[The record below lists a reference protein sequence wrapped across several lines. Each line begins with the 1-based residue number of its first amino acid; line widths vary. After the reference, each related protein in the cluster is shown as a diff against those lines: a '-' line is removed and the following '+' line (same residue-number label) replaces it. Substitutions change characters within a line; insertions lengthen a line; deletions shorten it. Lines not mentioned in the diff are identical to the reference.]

1 MIYFAP
7 LLKTNDGNMGEKLV
21 IVESPAKAKT
31 IEKFLGKGYTV
42 KSSFGHIC
50 DLPKTALGIDI
61 ENGFKPKYQ
70 VPADKKKL
78 VSDLKALA
86 SKADTVYLA
95 SDEDREGEAI
105 AWHLQKNLGLKPENT
120 KRIVF
125 HEITKDAILNAVQ
138 HPRNVDENLVNA
150 QQARRVLDRIVGFE
164 LSPVLW
170 RKVGKG
176 LSAGRV
182 QSVAVRL
189 IVDREREI
197 QQFQPAPYFSVKGI
211 FHPQTQAEK
220 IHLNATLDGRF
231 STEQDAL
238 AFLQKCNSGCRFSIS
253 AIEKKQITRCPAPP
267 FTTSALQQEASRKL
281 GLSVSQTMRIAQKLY
296 ESGLIT
302 YMRTD
307 STNLSSL
314 AINTI
319 KQAITESYGENYSRV
334 RQFHTH
340 SKGAQEAHE
349 AIRPT
354 YAANKTISGTPSE
367 KKLYELI
374 WKRAVA
380 SQMADAVLEK
390 TSITISSDKFSE
402 KFICEGEKILF
413 DGFLRLYIEGKDD
426 EPEEENLNQ
435 LIPNLEKGDG
445 MEALTIEAQQKFTPK
460 PPRYSEASLVKKME
474 ELGIGRPSTYA
485 PTITTITSKRG
496 YVVKDTRPGTKR
508 ESLKIVLQN
517 PGTVPGAG
525 TIKTSSV
532 SETVGAEKNK
542 LFPQDMGTVVT
553 RYLEENFKEIMDYG
567 FTAKVEEDLDN
578 VAEGKENWTSLI
590 SSFYSPFHK
599 IVSEQNQEH
608 THVNSEREL
617 GTDPQ
622 DGKPV
627 FVRLGKFGPLAQK
640 GKSDDPQKKFASLR
654 KDQSIETITLEE
666 ALKLF
671 ELPRIVGTIDGK
683 EVTSAIGRFGPYI
696 KYDGKFFSLAKG
708 QDPYTVT
715 TEQAL
720 ELIQAKEQAS
730 QNSVLK
736 EFPENDIQIINGR
749 YGPYIKH
756 AGGNYKIGK
765 GTKAAETLTLE
776 DCLAIVNNTQATNS
790 RKTATRTRK
799 KTK

>member
-1 MIYFAP
+1 
-7 LLKTNDGNMGEKLV
+7 MGEKLV

-31 IEKFLGKGYTV
+31 LEKFLGKGYTV

-50 DLPKTALGIDI
+50 DLPKTSLGIDI

-70 VPADKKKL
+70 VPADKKKV

-105 AWHLQKNLGLKPENT
+105 AWHLQHNLGLKPENT
-120 KRIVF
+120 QRIVF

-138 HPRNVDENLVNA
+138 NPRVVDENLVNA

-197 QQFQPAPYFSVKGI
+197 QNFVPTSFFKVSGI
-211 FHPQTQAEK
+211 FHPEAEGNNVR
-220 IHLNATLDGRF
+220 LNATVEDKF
-231 STEQDAL
+231 SSEEQAMD
-238 AFLQKCNSGCRFSIS
+238 FLGKCNSGCRFSIS
-253 AIEKKQITRCPAPP
+253 SIEKKEAVRYPAPP

-281 GLSVSQTMRIAQKLY
+281 GFSVSQTMRIAQKLY

-319 KQAITESYGENYSRV
+319 KQAIIENYGEQYSKV

-340 SKGAQEAHE
+340 QKGAQEAHE

-354 YAANKTISGTPSE
+354 YAANKTIEGTAPE

-380 SQMADAVLEK
+380 SQMADAKVEK
-390 TSITISSDKFSE
+390 TTITISSDKFSE

-413 DGFLRLYIEGKDD
+413 DGFLKLYIEGKDD
-426 EPEEENLNQ
+426 EPEEETLNQ
-435 LIPNLEKGDG
+435 LIPNLEKGSRLD
-445 MEALTIEAQQKFTPK
+445 AVSIEAMQKFTPK

-496 YVVKDTRPGTKR
+496 YVVKDSRPGVKR
-508 ESLKIVLQN
+508 EAVKITLSG
-517 PGTVPGAG
+517 PGTSAG
-525 TIKTSSV
+525 QGKISRTSV
-532 SETVGAEKNK
+532 TETYGAEKNK

-553 RYLEENFKEIMDYG
+553 RYLEDNFKEIMDYG
-567 FTAKVEEDLDN
+567 FTARIEEDFDKI
-578 VAEGKENWTSLI
+578 AEGKLVWTNLL
-590 SSFYSPFHK
+590 SSFYAPFHNT
-599 IVSEQNQEH
+599 VDSQNQER
-608 THVNSEREL
+608 THVNSERVL
-617 GTDPQ
+617 GQDPK
-622 DGKPV
+622 DGKTIS
-627 FVRLGKFGPLAQK
+627 VRLGKFGPLAQK
-640 GKSDDPQKKFASLR
+640 GASDDPQKQFASLR

-666 ALKLF
+666 AAKLF
-671 ELPRIVGTIDGK
+671 ELPRLVGHIDGK
-683 EVTSAIGRFGPYI
+683 EVTSAVGRFGAYV

-708 QDPYTVT
+708 QDPYTISV
-715 TEQAL
+715 EQAE
-720 ELIQAKEQAS
+720 ELIKAKELAAEK
-730 QNSVLK
+730 SVLK
-736 EFPENDIQIINGR
+736 VFEQEDIQIINGR
-749 YGPYIKH
+749 FGPYIKH
-756 AGGNYKIGK
+756 SGNNYKIPKGK
-765 GTKAAETLTLE
+765 GAKSAESLTLE
-776 DCLAIVNNTQATNS
+776 DCQAIIANTKATNTAKPAQ
-790 RKTATRTRK
+790 RKTAK
-799 KTK
+799 SK

>member
-1 MIYFAP
+1 
-7 LLKTNDGNMGEKLV
+7 MGEKLV

-50 DLPKTALGIDI
+50 DLPKTSLGIDI

-70 VPADKKKL
+70 VPADKKKV

-105 AWHLQKNLGLKPENT
+105 AWHLQHNLGLKPENT
-120 KRIVF
+120 QRIVF

-138 HPRNVDENLVNA
+138 NPRVVDENLVNA

-197 QQFQPAPYFSVKGI
+197 QNFVPTSFFKVSGI
-211 FHPQTQAEK
+211 FHPEAEGNNVR
-220 IHLNATLDGRF
+220 LNATVEDKF
-231 STEQDAL
+231 SSEEQAME
-238 AFLQKCNSGCRFSIS
+238 FLGKCNSGCRFSIS
-253 AIEKKQITRCPAPP
+253 SIEKKEAVRYPAPP

-281 GLSVSQTMRIAQKLY
+281 GFSVSQTMRIAQKLY

-319 KQAITESYGENYSRV
+319 KQAIIENYGEQYSKV

-340 SKGAQEAHE
+340 QKGAQEAHE

-354 YAANKTISGTPSE
+354 YAANKTIEGTAPE

-380 SQMADAVLEK
+380 SQMADAKVEK
-390 TSITISSDKFSE
+390 TTITISSDKFSE

-413 DGFLRLYIEGKDD
+413 DGFLKLYIEGKDD
-426 EPEEENLNQ
+426 EPEEETLNQ
-435 LIPNLEKGDG
+435 LIPNLEKGSRLD
-445 MEALTIEAQQKFTPK
+445 AVSIEAMQKFTPK

-496 YVVKDTRPGTKR
+496 YVVKDSRPGVKR
-508 ESLKIVLQN
+508 EAVKITLSS
-517 PGTVPGAG
+517 PGTSAG
-525 TIKTSSV
+525 QGKISRTSV
-532 SETVGAEKNK
+532 TETYGAEKNK

-553 RYLEENFKEIMDYG
+553 RYLEDNFKEIMDYG
-567 FTAKVEEDLDN
+567 FTARIEEDFDKI
-578 VAEGKENWTSLI
+578 AEGKLVWTNLL
-590 SSFYSPFHK
+590 SSFYAPFHNT
-599 IVSEQNQEH
+599 VDSQNQER
-608 THVNSEREL
+608 THVNSERVL
-617 GTDPQ
+617 GKDPK
-622 DGKPV
+622 DGKTIS
-627 FVRLGKFGPLAQK
+627 VRLGKFGPLAQK
-640 GKSDDPQKKFASLR
+640 GASDDPQKQFASLR

-666 ALKLF
+666 AAKLF
-671 ELPRIVGTIDGK
+671 ELPRLVGHIDGK
-683 EVTSAIGRFGPYI
+683 EVTSAVGRFGAYV

-708 QDPYTVT
+708 QDPYTISV
-715 TEQAL
+715 EQAE
-720 ELIQAKEQAS
+720 ELIKTVSQTTSRSRPAASALTSSTAGTTTKSLRAKAPRAQKAS
-730 QNSVLK
+730 RL
-736 EFPENDIQIINGR
+736 
-749 YGPYIKH
+749 
-756 AGGNYKIGK
+756 
-765 GTKAAETLTLE
+765 
-776 DCLAIVNNTQATNS
+776 
-790 RKTATRTRK
+790 KTARQL
-799 KTK
+799 